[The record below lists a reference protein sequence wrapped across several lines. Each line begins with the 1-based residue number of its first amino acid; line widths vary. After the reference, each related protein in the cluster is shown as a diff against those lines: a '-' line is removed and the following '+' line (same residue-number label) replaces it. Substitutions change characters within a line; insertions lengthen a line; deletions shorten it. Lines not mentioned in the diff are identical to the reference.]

1 MGCPLLPKSRRLV
14 TANPQMVS
22 KFCQTFK
29 KRVRLMMMMRDADKA
44 QPLEINAVDK
54 TPEADITNKTSVV

>member
-1 MGCPLLPKSRRLV
+1 
-14 TANPQMVS
+14 
-22 KFCQTFK
+22 
-29 KRVRLMMMMRDADKA
+29 MMMMRDADKA